1 MNDRLQELI
10 ATIKKLEQ
18 ELIVELQ
25 KKEAEYSYEIR
36 NKKVYFEQ
44 AIRRRHRYLL
54 ETARH
59 YLRHAALVNILTAPF
74 IWACLFPA
82 LLMDLMA
89 SVYQFVC
96 FPAYNIP
103 KVRRSDYIVI
113 DRHYLSYLNWI
124 EKINCCYCGYF
135 NGLISYIHEI
145 AARTELYWCPIK
157 HARRTR
163 ASHNH
168 YHNFF
173 DYGDAERYRREL
185 NKIRAKIRDLS

>member
-10 ATIKKLEQ
+10 AAIRAMEE
-18 ELIVELQ
+18 ELIIELQ
-25 KKEAEYSYEIR
+25 QKEAEYSYEIR

-54 ETARH
+54 ETARY

-74 IWACLFPA
+74 IWACLPPT
-82 LLMDLMA
+82 LLLDLVV
-89 SVYQFVC
+89 SFYQFVC

-103 KVRRSDYIVI
+103 KVKRSNYIVF

-124 EKINCCYCGYF
+124 EKINCSYCAYF
-135 NGLISYIHEI
+135 NGLIAYIREI

-163 ASHNH
+163 AIHSR
-168 YHNFF
+168 YQNFF

-185 NKIRAKIRDLS
+185 KKVRAAMRNFS